1 MVLRGYAHKFGDD
14 INTDLV
20 ISGKYKF
27 KTMDIDELSRHLM
40 EDLDPF
46 FSKKIKKGD
55 FIVAGK
61 NFGCGSSREQAPLV
75 IKHAGIGCIIA
86 ESFSRIFYRNSINIG
101 LPLIE
106 CDTTCIDTGDEILV
120 DLTSTKVFNRSK
132 GIEVETRPLPDFMVE
147 ILKVGGLVEYIKRY
161 GGFRI

>member
-1 MVLRGYAHKFGDD
+1 MVLQGYVHKFGDD
-14 INTDLV
+14 INTDLI

-46 FSKKIKKGD
+46 FYERVKPGD
-55 FIVAGK
+55 FIVGGR

-75 IKHAGIGCIIA
+75 IKHSGIGAVLAI
-86 ESFSRIFYRNSINIG
+86 SFSRIFYRNSINIG

-106 CDTTCIDTGDEILV
+106 CDTEGMDTGDELV
-120 DLTSTKVFNRSK
+120 VDFVQGRIFNRSK
-132 GIEVETRPLPDFMVE
+132 EVEIGIMSPPGFMLE
-147 ILKVGGLVEYIKRY
+147 ILNSGGLVEYIKKY
-161 GGFRI
+161 GGFKI